1 MQLKGLGFRDEHLS
15 WRDSVKVAQYEVL
28 GNDVIEI
35 SVPAGDDR
43 NVWLLISLIRLRER
57 NQPIDRPS
65 GTDVSFN
72 T

>member
-1 MQLKGLGFRDEHLS
+1 M
-15 WRDSVKVAQYEVL
+15 KVAQYEVL
-28 GNDVIEI
+28 GIDAKRDIR
-35 SVPAGDDR
+35 PGRDDR